1 MTKVRKSTL
10 DQYVKI
16 GDVMY
21 KPAYFNSRQEP
32 QPSGC
37 IHWTGGKHRQGYGM
51 TGGLRVKDKQPI
63 MQTVHRLVLKIKL
76 GRALKKG
83 ENAIHT
89 CSNAICCNPDHIIA
103 GSLSKRNEIM
113 HANGRWC
120 MGPKVA
126 GVIVKQDRKYK
137 YTEEQIIF
145 GRTASSKD
153 IAKRYGKTKTWACQH
168 RWAMRN
174 GFAWLPEGYV
184 GRGQGKGRK
193 KK

>member
-1 MTKVRKSTL
+1 MTVKKSTL
-10 DQYVKI
+10 AQYVKI

-21 KPAYFNSRQEP
+21 KPAYFDTHQEP
-32 QPSGC
+32 QATGC

-51 TGGLRVKDKQPI
+51 VGGIRVKDKQPI
-63 MQTVHRLVLKIKL
+63 MQTVHRLVLKLKL
-76 GRALKKG
+76 GRALKRG

-103 GSLSKRNEIM
+103 GSLSLRNKIM
-113 HANGRWC
+113 HDAGRWS

-174 GFAWLPEGYV
+174 GFAWLPEGY
-184 GRGQGKGRK
+184 RGKRRMK
-193 KK
+193 K

>member
-1 MTKVRKSTL
+1 MTIKKSTL
-10 DQYVKI
+10 EQYVKV

-21 KPAYFNSRQEP
+21 KPAYFKSRQEP
-32 QPSGC
+32 QATGC

-51 TGGLRVKDKQPI
+51 IGGVRAKDLQPI

-83 ENAIHT
+83 MCAIHT
-89 CSNAICCNPDHIIA
+89 CSNAICCNPDHIIE
-103 GSLSKRNEIM
+103 GTLSKRNEIM
-113 HANGRWC
+113 YANGRHNS
-120 MGPKVA
+120 GPKVA

-145 GRTASSKD
+145 GRTATSKD
-153 IAKRYGKTKTWACQH
+153 IAKRYKTTKTWACQH
-168 RWAMRN
+168 RWAMRT
-174 GFAWLPEGYV
+174 GFAWLPEGYT
-184 GRGQGKGRK
+184 GKGRK

>member
-1 MTKVRKSTL
+1 MTKVRKDTL
-10 DQYVKI
+10 AQYVKV

-32 QPSGC
+32 QATGC

-51 TGGLRVKDKQPI
+51 IGGIRVKDKQPI

-113 HANGRWC
+113 HAAGRWS

-145 GRTASSKD
+145 GRTASSAD
-153 IAKRYGKTKTWACQH
+153 IAKRYKQSKTWACQH
-168 RWAMRN
+168 RWAMRT
-174 GFAWLPEGYV
+174 GFAWLPEGYI
-184 GRGQGKGRK
+184 GKGRRK
-193 KK
+193 K